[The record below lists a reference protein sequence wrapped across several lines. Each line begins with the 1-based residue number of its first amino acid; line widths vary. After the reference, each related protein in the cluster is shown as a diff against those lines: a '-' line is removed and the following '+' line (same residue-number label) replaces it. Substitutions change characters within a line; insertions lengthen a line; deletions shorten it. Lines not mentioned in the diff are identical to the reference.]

1 MGLKV
6 LGFGGLGFW
15 GSGFRVLGFEFWVLG
30 FEVDMVWLT
39 VRKALL
45 DFLDGADGST
55 GLGMMWMLPFCEAV
69 VPLCF

>member
-1 MGLKV
+1 M
-6 LGFGGLGFW
+6 
-15 GSGFRVLGFEFWVLG
+15 GFEFWVLG